1 MKRIL
6 TIIVL
11 MLLAL
16 AGTEILAQPCNCL
29 TGWVYRSPV
38 VVTNTNATAYNFF
51 EIKDTIN
58 TQALITAGKMKADG
72 GDIRFTDSLCN
83 PLPYWVESGMNTAST
98 IIWYRVYGIPAN
110 GSRTVY
116 MYYGNPLASSVGNPK
131 SVFKFYEGFDGSG
144 LEQFAQPCGNAGGVT
159 VSGGNLNLSWSSDK
173 VILSDTIFPRNEIYT
188 AEMNVTAST
197 GNWPALLWVKNDA
210 NQRSYGV
217 LLQNSTNTVRIG
229 KSGTGVGACQGQNFT
244 VQASITSPVGL
255 WTTTWVATADIRAT
269 FPGVAPLQ
277 TGDSEHARDT
287 SFKIGIGGIAS
298 GSGSITVDWVRARRW
313 SPVTITGAL
322 NTAQELS
329 VPKSPAGPSVTVLGS
344 SSLRVNWVDSSSNE
358 EKFVIERSTNG
369 GSNWVL
375 RDSVAAGVVQYT
387 DNGLIQNTQYCYR
400 VYAKNC
406 LGASAPT
413 TQVCGT
419 TTFVGVSQTG
429 AEIPKV
435 FNLYQNYPNPF
446 NPVTN
451 IKFDIPKE
459 SSVKITIFD
468 ALGRVVKDIV
478 NQRLQPG
485 SYSVDWNASSYSS
498 GIYFYRIQAG
508 DYVNEMKMVLVK

>member
-1 MKRIL
+1 MKKNLFISL
-6 TIIVL
+6 LVI
-11 MLLAL
+11 LAL
-16 AGTEILAQPCNCL
+16 PLTGLLSQPCNCL
-29 TGWVYRSPV
+29 NGWAYRSPV
-38 VVTNTNATAYNFF
+38 VVGNTNATAYNFF

-58 TQALITAGKMKADG
+58 TQALIAAGKMKADG
-72 GDIRFTDSLCN
+72 GDLRFTDSLCN
-83 PLPYWVESGMNTAST
+83 PLPYWIESGINTATT
-98 IIWYRVYGIPAN
+98 IVWFRVYNVPASA
-110 GSRTVY
+110 SRTVF
-116 MYYGNPLASSVGNPK
+116 MYYGNPSAVTTGNPK
-131 SVFKFYEGFDGSG
+131 SVFKFFEGFDGSG
-144 LEQFAQPCGNAGGVT
+144 LEQFAQPCGNSGGVT

-210 NQRSYGV
+210 NQRAYGV
-217 LLQNSTNTVRIG
+217 LLQNSANLVRIG
-229 KSGTGVGACQGQNFT
+229 KSGSGVGPCQGQNFT
-244 VQASITSPVGL
+244 VQSSITSPVGL
-255 WTTTWVATADIRAT
+255 WTTTWVATGDVRAT
-269 FPGVAPLQ
+269 FPGIAPLQ
-277 TGDSEHARDT
+277 TTDNEHARDT
-287 SFKIGIGGIAS
+287 SFKIGIGGISS
-298 GSGSITVDWVRARRW
+298 GTGSITIDWVRARRW
-313 SPVTITGAL
+313 SPAVITGTL

-344 SSLRVNWVDSSSNE
+344 ASLRFNWIDSSSNE
-358 EKFVIERSTNG
+358 DKFMIERSTNG
-369 GSNWVL
+369 GTNWVI

-387 DNGLIQNTQYCYR
+387 DNGLTQNTQYCYR
-400 VYAKNC
+400 VFAKNC
-406 LGASAPT
+406 MGASAPT

-451 IKFDIPKE
+451 IKFDIPRE
-459 SSVKITIFD
+459 SFVKITIYD
-468 ALGRVVKDIV
+468 ALGRIVRDIV
-478 NQRLQPG
+478 NQNMQPG
-485 SYSVDWNASSYSS
+485 SYSIDWNASSNAS

>member
-16 AGTEILAQPCNCL
+16 AGTEIQAQPCNCL
-29 TGWVYRSPV
+29 TGWSYRSPMV
-38 VVTNTNATAYNFF
+38 VSNTNATPYNFF

-58 TQALITAGKMKADG
+58 TLALVTAGKMKADG
-72 GDIRFTDSLCN
+72 GDLRFTDSLCN
-83 PLPYWVESGMNTAST
+83 PLPYWVESGINTATT
-98 IIWYRVYGIPAN
+98 IIWFRVYNIPA
-110 GSRTVY
+110 GASRTVY
-116 MYYGNPLASSVGNPK
+116 MYYGNPSATSTGNPK

-159 VSGGNLNLSWSSDK
+159 VSGGNLSLSWSSDK

-188 AEMNVTAST
+188 AEMNVVAST

-229 KSGTGVGACQGQNFT
+229 KSGSGVGACQGQNFT

-298 GSGSITVDWVRARRW
+298 GSGTITVDWVRARRW
-313 SPVTITGAL
+313 SPVTITGEL

-358 EKFVIERSTNG
+358 DKFMIERSTNG
-369 GSNWVL
+369 GSNWIL

-387 DNGLIQNTQYCYR
+387 DNGLTQNTQYCYR

-406 LGASAPT
+406 IGASAPT

-435 FNLYQNYPNPF
+435 FSLYQNYPNPF

-451 IKFDIPKE
+451 IRFDIPKE

-478 NQRLQPG
+478 NQRMQPG